1 MDTKQV
7 FRAIVSEESAAHSAS
22 LEKSSEPKVFQGTKG
37 NDVYYATHTADNIVE
52 KANEGQD
59 TVYSNVSYTL
69 PNNVENLVLTGSDNI
84 YGAGNNSD
92 NVLVG
97 NSGNNRL
104 YSGRGNDTVYGGAGH
119 DNINGGDGDDQLF
132 GDEGNDILDGA
143 AGNDVLQGG
152 EGNDTYLF
160 GEKSGKDTVIDR
172 QGSNSIRFL
181 DGLSADD
188 LTVTAVR
195 NAEGGQDWRIAV
207 KHTQSVLTI
216 SNQYQEGSNMPSV
229 QRFVFANGT
238 LNLNQ
243 FIKATQAQVEIRDNA
258 GEHIEG
264 TEGNDELNGTV
275 GNDVIDGKAGADMM
289 RGGIGDDTYYV
300 DNAKDVVVENSGEG
314 NDTVISSVSY
324 TASTH
329 VENVTLTGNANI
341 YAAGNNSNNTLTGND
356 GHNRL
361 NSGRGN
367 DTVYGMGGNDNI
379 NGGDGNDYLDGGDGN
394 DTINGDAGDD
404 TLIGGAGKD
413 MLKGGTGNDT
423 YIYGSDDTIID
434 NQGNNTLKFSDDLRV
449 SDIKVNVIDNAD
461 GSKNWEITSANGSA
475 TIQNQV
481 DAKGHISIN
490 QFQFLGENYTAETL
504 LKAVNTGKADQGIKN
519 EGTPNDDVIVG
530 SKFNDELSSG
540 TDGRDVIYG
549 MDGDDIIRDEG
560 TTYWGNEWSSDDKLY
575 GGNGNDKL
583 YARVGADYLD
593 GGAGDDYL
601 EGGDGR
607 DTYVFGKGYGHDTI
621 FDFGFD
627 IDEEFNPT
635 SISNAVKFTGG
646 LTLDDLSISVTQGYD
661 KTGID
666 YMPEPYD
673 FITVPRL
680 NGNTWTVSIKGSNDV
695 LTIKNQMGSQGA
707 ISEFQFD
714 NGTYSTEQI
723 IEHFG
728 LKVSH
733 VRKDGTII
741 QYLNDDSDTFE
752 QRLYEGSN
760 RIIHGTDNGDT
771 VSVSGNYG
779 GKTTFI
785 GGSGDDTVKVGHD
798 STIDAGAGNDT
809 ISGGSY
815 ANTITF
821 GKGSGHDKLS
831 LNASGEDNTVL
842 FSGNLTLKDID
853 LEINKAGN
861 NKENWVVKLKGSDDT
876 LTVLDAVHS
885 SDGGDTVD
893 AFKFAASGET
903 YSMSQFLTALGHD
916 TAHQGVL

>member
-7 FRAIVSEESAAHSAS
+7 FRAIVSEEAAAHSAS

-37 NDVYYATHTADNIVE
+37 NDIYYPSHTADNIVE

-119 DNINGGDGDDQLF
+119 DNINGGEGDDQLF

-258 GEHIEG
+258 GERIEG
-264 TEGNDELNGTV
+264 TEGNDALNGTV

-341 YAAGNNSNNTLTGND
+341 YAAGNNSNNILIGNE
-356 GHNRL
+356 GRNRL
-361 NSGRGN
+361 RLRHGR
-367 DTVYGMGGNDNI
+367 
-379 NGGDGNDYLDGGDGN
+379 
-394 DTINGDAGDD
+394 
-404 TLIGGAGKD
+404 
-413 MLKGGTGNDT
+413 
-423 YIYGSDDTIID
+423 
-434 NQGNNTLKFSDDLRV
+434 
-449 SDIKVNVIDNAD
+449 
-461 GSKNWEITSANGSA
+461 
-475 TIQNQV
+475 
-481 DAKGHISIN
+481 
-490 QFQFLGENYTAETL
+490 
-504 LKAVNTGKADQGIKN
+504 
-519 EGTPNDDVIVG
+519 
-530 SKFNDELSSG
+530 
-540 TDGRDVIYG
+540 
-549 MDGDDIIRDEG
+549 
-560 TTYWGNEWSSDDKLY
+560 
-575 GGNGNDKL
+575 
-583 YARVGADYLD
+583 
-593 GGAGDDYL
+593 
-601 EGGDGR
+601 
-607 DTYVFGKGYGHDTI
+607 
-621 FDFGFD
+621 
-627 IDEEFNPT
+627 
-635 SISNAVKFTGG
+635 
-646 LTLDDLSISVTQGYD
+646 
-661 KTGID
+661 
-666 YMPEPYD
+666 
-673 FITVPRL
+673 
-680 NGNTWTVSIKGSNDV
+680 
-695 LTIKNQMGSQGA
+695 
-707 ISEFQFD
+707 
-714 NGTYSTEQI
+714 
-723 IEHFG
+723 
-728 LKVSH
+728 
-733 VRKDGTII
+733 
-741 QYLNDDSDTFE
+741 
-752 QRLYEGSN
+752 QRQ
-760 RIIHGTDNGDT
+760 H
-771 VSVSGNYG
+771 
-779 GKTTFI
+779 
-785 GGSGDDTVKVGHD
+785 
-798 STIDAGAGNDT
+798 
-809 ISGGSY
+809 
-815 ANTITF
+815 
-821 GKGSGHDKLS
+821 
-831 LNASGEDNTVL
+831 
-842 FSGNLTLKDID
+842 
-853 LEINKAGN
+853 
-861 NKENWVVKLKGSDDT
+861 
-876 LTVLDAVHS
+876 
-885 SDGGDTVD
+885 
-893 AFKFAASGET
+893 
-903 YSMSQFLTALGHD
+903 
-916 TAHQGVL
+916 

>member
-258 GEHIEG
+258 GERIEG
-264 TEGNDELNGTV
+264 TD
-275 GNDVIDGKAGADMM
+275 
-289 RGGIGDDTYYV
+289 
-300 DNAKDVVVENSGEG
+300 
-314 NDTVISSVSY
+314 
-324 TASTH
+324 
-329 VENVTLTGNANI
+329 
-341 YAAGNNSNNTLTGND
+341 GND

-434 NQGNNTLKFSDDLRV
+434 NQGNNILKFSDGLRI

-560 TTYWGNEWSSDDKLY
+560 TSYWGNEWSSDDKLY

-646 LTLDDLSISVTQGYD
+646 LTLDDLNISVTPGYD

-666 YMPEPYD
+666 YTPDPFDYT
-673 FITVPRL
+673 INPRL

-741 QYLNDDSDTFE
+741 QYLNDDSDTFD

-861 NKENWVVKLKGSDDT
+861 NKENWVLKLKGSDDT

>member
-7 FRAIVSEESAAHSAS
+7 FRAIVSEEAAAHSAS

-119 DNINGGDGDDQLF
+119 DNINGGEGDDQLF

-229 QRFVFANGT
+229 QRFVFSNGT

-258 GEHIEG
+258 GERIEG
-264 TEGNDELNGTV
+264 TEGNDALNGTV

-413 MLKGGTGNDT
+413 MLKGGAGNDT

-434 NQGNNTLKFSDDLRV
+434 NQGNNTLKFSDDLR
-449 SDIKVNVIDNAD
+449 SNCYTRQFAD
-461 GSKNWEITSANGSA
+461 HAGNGQRRHAPQAHAQDGGGDRCAAEFGGGVTQRGESAQSGYRQRRDKGGGGGQRDQQRQYGTGAERTGGGKSGLHGLGGGGFGDADFVACMGGERVVFHQCLCNFGGKCVGQTA
-475 TIQNQV
+475 AAV
-481 DAKGHISIN
+481 DFDQFCQFGIGIG
-490 QFQFLGENYTAETL
+490 FQFVAFFVQIGFFRVRLAGYGNIFPRRHRDRA
-504 LKAVNTGKADQGIKN
+504 ADQG
-519 EGTPNDDVIVG
+519 
-530 SKFNDELSSG
+530 
-540 TDGRDVIYG
+540 
-549 MDGDDIIRDEG
+549 
-560 TTYWGNEWSSDDKLY
+560 GN
-575 GGNGNDKL
+575 
-583 YARVGADYLD
+583 AR
-593 GGAGDDYL
+593 
-601 EGGDGR
+601 
-607 DTYVFGKGYGHDTI
+607 
-621 FDFGFD
+621 
-627 IDEEFNPT
+627 
-635 SISNAVKFTGG
+635 
-646 LTLDDLSISVTQGYD
+646 Q
-661 KTGID
+661 
-666 YMPEPYD
+666 
-673 FITVPRL
+673 
-680 NGNTWTVSIKGSNDV
+680 
-695 LTIKNQMGSQGA
+695 QQ
-707 ISEFQFD
+707 
-714 NGTYSTEQI
+714 
-723 IEHFG
+723 G
-728 LKVSH
+728 LK
-733 VRKDGTII
+733 
-741 QYLNDDSDTFE
+741 
-752 QRLYEGSN
+752 
-760 RIIHGTDNGDT
+760 
-771 VSVSGNYG
+771 
-779 GKTTFI
+779 I
-785 GGSGDDTVKVGHD
+785 GGSGCN
-798 STIDAGAGNDT
+798 AGQQRGGGNQAVVRAQ
-809 ISGGSY
+809 Y
-815 ANTITF
+815 ARAQPVVAVAEMAF
-821 GKGSGHDKLS
+821 
-831 LNASGEDNTVL
+831 AVL
-842 FSGNLTLKDID
+842 
-853 LEINKAGN
+853 
-861 NKENWVVKLKGSDDT
+861 
-876 LTVLDAVHS
+876 
-885 SDGGDTVD
+885 
-893 AFKFAASGET
+893 
-903 YSMSQFLTALGHD
+903 
-916 TAHQGVL
+916 